1 VVFVQL
7 GSVLIVKVVMLADLE
22 QLGSHMAVVAVV
34 KNRHWKRALL
44 TFTYDGD

>member
-1 VVFVQL
+1 MVFVQL
-7 GSVLIVKVVMLADLE
+7 GSVLIVKVVMMADLE
-22 QLGSHMAVVAVV
+22 QLGSYMAVVAAV